1 MKKTISVVMVAVALS
16 GCAAM
21 RSTIPSLATSASGPV
36 YYLPTTRIMLTVT
49 VDAKGE
55 QLVIEAA
62 QPEYIGDPSAAFTL
76 SSVSN
81 PFGSDKFKTKVA
93 NNGLLQSVELE
104 STGELDEALVH
115 GATSFGKVAAFLENA
130 QAGDGRTVIF
140 QEYID
145 PYELVMNPTRLTELQ
160 NGILGAVK
168 AASSITATSD
178 VDVKKAKTDLKIDV
192 ERLIE
197 PAAGVDSSACK
208 MGICYR
214 RLIPYTISATVG
226 GIKKETLIQ
235 VPNGSPTY
243 IADMTRGLFSD
254 WNTQT
259 VFDKGM
265 LTQYDSDRK
274 SEAVEVLQ
282 LPGELVGAV
291 VTGATSGFQ
300 SKTSLLNAE
309 AGLLESKAEYLEK
322 KKAVEERIATV
333 NNPAAAALALEAGFV
348 AQGSPL
354 FSFVFGK
361 PKTPATVVK
370 PINIGIDGATDGS
383 AGGSAGGSTG
393 GTIPR
398 IRPGSSG
405 GN

>member
-1 MKKTISVVMVAVALS
+1 
-16 GCAAM
+16 
-21 RSTIPSLATSASGPV
+21 
-36 YYLPTTRIMLTVT
+36 MLTVT

-81 PFGSDKFKTKVA
+81 PFGSDKFETKVA
-93 NNGLLQSVELE
+93 NNGLLQSVDLE

-115 GATSFGKVAAFLENA
+115 GATSFGKVAAFLESA

-145 PYELVMNPTRLTELQ
+145 PYELATVPARLTELQ
-160 NGILGAVK
+160 NGILAAVK

-178 VDVKKAKTDLKIDV
+178 TDVKKAKTELKINVVQLITPTVGV
-192 ERLIE
+192 E
-197 PAAGVDSSACK
+197 PSACEA
-208 MGICYR
+208 GICYR

-226 GIKKETLIQ
+226 GLKKETLIQ

-243 IADMTRGLFSD
+243 VADMSRGLFSD
-254 WNTQT
+254 WKTQT

-309 AGLLESKAEYLEK
+309 ASLLESKAEYLEK
-322 KKAVEERIATV
+322 KKAAEDRIAAV
-333 NNPAAAALALEAGFV
+333 NNPATTAPGLETAFV
-348 AQGSPL
+348 SQGSPL

-361 PKTPATVVK
+361 PKAPTTVNI
-370 PINIGIDGATDGS
+370 PINIPAGGATGGSAVGS
-383 AGGSAGGSTG
+383 AGTSAG

-398 IRPGSSG
+398 VRSGSSG